1 MATLKDL
8 AAAMRN
14 LDAQANVFASEIAS
28 TAVIIGLTD
37 LVNVTPVDTGAA
49 LSNWRVTLNTAVQEI
64 IPPYAP
70 SQRGKMVA
78 GTWTH
83 TIDPAVTR
91 EANIPPTLEAART
104 VLIEKKPGDVIHLQ
118 NWMPYIVKLNNG
130 SSKQAPAGFV
140 ERAEL
145 LIEDFVSK
153 AGK

>member
-1 MATLKDL
+1 MPTLSDL
-8 AAAMRN
+8 ATAMRD
-14 LDAQANVFASEIAS
+14 LAVRSDFVASEIAA

-49 LSNWRVTLNTAVQEI
+49 LSNWRVSLNAPLQEI

-70 SQRGKMVA
+70 SQRGRMIS
-78 GTWTH
+78 GSWTH
-83 TIDPAVTR
+83 TIDPSVTR

-104 VLIEKKPGDVIHLQ
+104 ILIEKKPGDAIHLQ
-118 NWMPYIVKLNNG
+118 NWLPYIAKLNNG

-145 LIEDFVSK
+145 LIEDYVSK